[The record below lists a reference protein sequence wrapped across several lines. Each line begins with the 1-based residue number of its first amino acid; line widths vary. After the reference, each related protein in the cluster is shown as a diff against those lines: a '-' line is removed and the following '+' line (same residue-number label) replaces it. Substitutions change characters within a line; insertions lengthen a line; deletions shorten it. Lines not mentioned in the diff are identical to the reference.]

1 MKKAFMI
8 VASLILALVVSVLL
22 ISLERLSRVRMG
34 LIHINK
40 EGVPLHAPYSR

>member
-22 ISLERLSRVRMG
+22 ISLERLIRVRMG

-40 EGVPLHAPYSR
+40 KGFPLHAPYSR